1 MMNSNPKFDLHPD
14 AENLNAFAEQALP
27 EGERGEIVAH
37 LAECGRCREV
47 VFLARKA
54 AGMEPE
60 LELVAAAAASPSL
73 SHSVEKK
80 EPRFRRWRIAWIPAA
95 ALGTVFSVA
104 YIVHARH
111 EEIVAEQ
118 ARAARETAAHSVEMA
133 SAPQAPAIGMPAVPL
148 PPAASAT
155 PALKSPTPPL
165 SNMASR
171 QIVVAAAPPAASEAS
186 AMANAS
192 GNGGAVQPG
201 VSGGGSPAMDAAAEY
216 DPLPALAEKRQEQEL
231 AAKALRSRSMETE
244 KSSQASAGGPGKT
257 DQVHGVVAAAAPMAQ
272 LEAAPARSGSAEVG
286 ERRKESGVFTLSK
299 NLKAALPSGLAAL
312 STAMTPS
319 DMLAVDGAGDVFLS
333 EDAGGHWVGVA
344 KQWSGRAVAVRLR
357 PITGAS
363 AGAASLPA
371 RIFEIVN
378 DQGLVWVSTDGKIWK
393 AK

>member
-1 MMNSNPKFDLHPD
+1 
-14 AENLNAFAEQALP
+14 
-27 EGERGEIVAH
+27 
-37 LAECGRCREV
+37 
-47 VFLARKA
+47 
-54 AGMEPE
+54 
-60 LELVAAAAASPSL
+60 
-73 SHSVEKK
+73 
-80 EPRFRRWRIAWIPAA
+80 
-95 ALGTVFSVA
+95 
-104 YIVHARH
+104 
-111 EEIVAEQ
+111 
-118 ARAARETAAHSVEMA
+118 
-133 SAPQAPAIGMPAVPL
+133 
-148 PPAASAT
+148 
-155 PALKSPTPPL
+155 
-165 SNMASR
+165 
-171 QIVVAAAPPAASEAS
+171 
-186 AMANAS
+186 
-192 GNGGAVQPG
+192 
-201 VSGGGSPAMDAAAEY
+201 
-216 DPLPALAEKRQEQEL
+216 
-231 AAKALRSRSMETE
+231 
-244 KSSQASAGGPGKT
+244 
-257 DQVHGVVAAAAPMAQ
+257 MAQ